1 MTYLKGLRRIVGFSA
16 GALILTSG
24 VATVICF
31 PWNTDP
37 QGDESAS
44 SALSAFYRKAYT
56 SGETSRKEQAN
67 SEAVPLSAKEQYYV
81 DVARTAASHSGIPNL
96 VDKFVATA
104 NLKHKKVLEIGA
116 GSGLLQDAVGDYT
129 GLDISPTARRFF
141 HKPFVEASVTDMPF
155 PDNTFDGMW
164 SIWVI
169 EHIPNPEKALL
180 EMRRTMKP
188 GGYLLLY
195 PAPDV
200 SRYASQGYRVRPYR
214 SFDWKGKLIKAT
226 EPVANSRAFHY
237 LQYHQVRL
245 LRWIEVSLLGGPSR
259 LHFIRLKPNYEQY
272 WVPDSDATT
281 SVSLQELY
289 LWFTSRGD
297 RCLNCAAA
305 TTMALRDPPL
315 DGLIIQISKP

>member
-1 MTYLKGLRRIVGFSA
+1 MRGLWLIAGFSA
-16 GALILTSG
+16 ALILAS
-24 VATVICF
+24 VATTVICF

-37 QGDESAS
+37 QGDESS
-44 SALSAFYRKAYT
+44 SGTLSAFYRKAYS
-56 SGETSRKEQAN
+56 SGEASRKEQTNA
-67 SEAVPLSAKEQYYV
+67 EVAPLSTKEQYYV
-81 DVARTAASHSGIPNL
+81 NVARKTAMDSGVPKL
-96 VDKFVATA
+96 VDEFVATA
-104 NLKHKKVLEIGA
+104 NLKYKKVLEVGA
-116 GSGLLQDAVGDYT
+116 GSGLLQDVVEDYT

-141 HKPFVEASVTDMPF
+141 HKPFVEASATDMPF

-164 SIWVI
+164 SIWVL

-195 PAPDV
+195 PASDV

-226 EPVANSRAFHY
+226 IPVADSRAFHY

-245 LRWIEVSLLGGPSR
+245 LRWLGVNLLRGPSR
-259 LHFIRLKPNYEQY
+259 LHFIHLTPNYEQF
-272 WVPDSDATT
+272 WVPDADATT
-281 SVSLQELY
+281 SVSMQELY

-297 RCLNCAAA
+297 RCLNCPAGTA
-305 TTMALRDPPL
+305 MALRDPRL
-315 DGLIIQISKP
+315 DGLVIQVSKKQ